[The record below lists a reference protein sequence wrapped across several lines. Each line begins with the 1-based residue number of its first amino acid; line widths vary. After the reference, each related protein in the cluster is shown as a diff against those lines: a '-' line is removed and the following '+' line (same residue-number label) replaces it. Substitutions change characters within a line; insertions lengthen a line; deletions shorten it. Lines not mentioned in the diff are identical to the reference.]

1 MGILYRPLLL
11 AAAAFLIWRALASG
25 FGDHFAQRTASPE
38 ESNAAGAIAWAGA
51 RPETLER
58 LAATVRADDP
68 ERAAALYEAAFL
80 EDPARANPLISV
92 AERTE
97 GLWTRDSP
105 TGTQGAEEGPNAPPI
120 EGAVS
125 TEAASGAEPDAA
137 VANVDASQQLTDA
150 PGDAGLP
157 GTPVETPTPVDL
169 ESSSGV
175 GQVTASPGVEPAA
188 PVDNAPDAMDAAA
201 GAIEQRSD
209 STPGTEVAAVGI
221 PAEQASGELDPVPT
235 DSATD
240 VVRSDWLVQRA
251 ARLEPANADIRIR
264 AAIYWLRRGDLERAL
279 AEWSAALDAN
289 SDRFETLF
297 PVLLKIAEHP
307 DTRAALNPY
316 VVQPPTWWD
325 RFFDRMA
332 IQALDLDTVRYV
344 YTQRRESGG
353 APISAVERQAYIA
366 RLQREGRSTEAYL
379 SWVNGLSDTE
389 REQLGLIFNGGF
401 ELAPTGTGFDWHI
414 GGSRGEKVDTA
425 ATYGTEGERALH
437 LLFSNTQ
444 EPFRRFFQP
453 LFIDPGRYRV
463 TGQVRTDGLKT
474 NGGLQW
480 SVECRADDK
489 TFSLATSERFL
500 GSQQWRPFEF
510 ELELPSGCTDPTLRL
525 STYARVQ
532 SDYRIS
538 GSAWFDDL
546 RMQRL
551 APAVSAES
559 QPTAEAQAATADRT
573 K

>member
-11 AAAAFLIWRALASG
+11 AAAAFLIWRALTSG
-25 FGDHFAQRTASPE
+25 FGDYFAERSASPE
-38 ESNAAGAIAWAGA
+38 QSSGSGAVAWAGA

-58 LAATVRADDP
+58 LAATTRTQDP
-68 ERAAALYEAAFL
+68 DTAAALYKAAFL
-80 EDPARANPLISV
+80 KDPARANPLMSI

-97 GLWTRDSP
+97 GLWTRESP
-105 TGTQGAEEGPNAPPI
+105 IVNQGEGESPNAPPS
-120 EGAVS
+120 EGAES
-125 TEAASGAEPDAA
+125 TESAPALGLYGAADGTDAG
-137 VANVDASQQLTDA
+137 QELTDSS
-150 PGDAGLP
+150 GDAGLP
-157 GTPVETPTPVDL
+157 AEPADAETRAVS
-169 ESSSGV
+169 ESDSSDQ
-175 GQVTASPGVEPAA
+175 QVTATPRVEPAA
-188 PVDNAPDAMDAAA
+188 KIENSPDAA
-201 GAIEQRSD
+201 GAAASAVDQSPE
-209 STPGTEVAAVGI
+209 STEGAEIAAIGMPGTGAPGD
-221 PAEQASGELDPVPT
+221 LDPIPT
-235 DSATD
+235 DTTAE
-240 VVRSDWLVQRA
+240 VVRYDSLVQRA

-264 AAIYWLRRGDLERAL
+264 AAIYWLRRGDLDRAL
-279 AEWSAALDAN
+279 AEWSSALDAN
-289 SDRFETLF
+289 PDRFELLF
-297 PVLLKIAEHP
+297 PILLKIAEHP
-307 DTRAALNPY
+307 DTRAALNAY
-316 VVQPPTWWD
+316 AVQPPTWWD

-332 IQALDLDTVRYV
+332 IQALEMDTVRYV
-344 YTQRRESGG
+344 YTQRREGGG

-379 SWVNGLSDTE
+379 TWVNGLSDTE

-401 ELAPTGTGFDWHI
+401 ELTPTGTGFDWHI

-489 TFSLATSERFL
+489 TLSLATSERFL
-500 GSQQWRPFEF
+500 GSQQWRVFEFEF
-510 ELELPSGCTDPTLRL
+510 ELPVGCTDPTLRL

-551 APAVSAES
+551 APVAPAEG
-559 QPTAEAQAATADRT
+559 QTAAEGKPATADPT